1 MIINADGTRI
11 SRGEFLSQCNAIADY
26 LSANYQQYQSV
37 IIYYRQPIDI
47 IYSLFACINC
57 GKIAIPISTKTPI
70 QAVEEHAKYTN
81 SQLILTDLPISIN
94 HCNIVDYKDL
104 DLPAYSDTPLFQ
116 NADYDAVST
125 VILSSGSTGRSKYV
139 CSSLNNHY
147 FSAMGSLEN
156 IPFDDSSKWL
166 LSLPLNHIGG
176 ISILFKLYFYG
187 CGEIV
192 ILNKEQSI
200 LQNLNSA
207 EITHCSL
214 VPTQLKMLCEE
225 IEASPSNF
233 PKSLQYI
240 LVGGAA
246 VSDELKDKAQSLAL
260 PVLYSYGS
268 SEMSSQICTSKPN
281 GNIYSCGKPLK
292 YREIRL
298 SDEGEILVKGECL
311 FKGYL
316 QKNGDILRPLNDGW
330 FATND
335 YGKLDEHGDLV
346 PMGRRD
352 NMIICGGENIFP
364 REIEIALNEIPQVA
378 KSRVIAQPDV
388 HLGQIPIA
396 QIEIC
401 EQISEEEIMHLLSQ
415 KLPKYKLPKELIFT
429 TIDDNPSSKDKRIMD
444 NLLS

>member
-94 HCNIVDYKDL
+94 SCNIVDYKDL

-147 FSAMGSLEN
+147 FSAMGSREN

-176 ISILFKLYFYG
+176 ISILFKIYFYD

-200 LQNLNSA
+200 LQNINSA
-207 EITHCSL
+207 DITHCSL

-225 IEASPSNF
+225 IEASPSSF

-246 VSDELKDKAQSLAL
+246 VSDELKEKAESLAL

-268 SEMSSQICTSKPN
+268 SEMSSQICTSKLN

-292 YREIRL
+292 YREIQL
-298 SDEGEILVKGECL
+298 SNEGEVLVKGECL

-316 QKNGDILRPLNDGW
+316 QENGDVLRPLSDGW

-364 REIEIALNEIPQVA
+364 REIEIALNQIPQVA
-378 KSRVIAQPDV
+378 KSRVIAQPDAN
-388 HLGQIPIA
+388 LGQIPIA
-396 QIEIC
+396 QIEIR
-401 EQISEEEIMHLLSQ
+401 EPISEEEIMHLLSQ
-415 KLPKYKLPKELIFT
+415 KLPKYKLPKGLIFT